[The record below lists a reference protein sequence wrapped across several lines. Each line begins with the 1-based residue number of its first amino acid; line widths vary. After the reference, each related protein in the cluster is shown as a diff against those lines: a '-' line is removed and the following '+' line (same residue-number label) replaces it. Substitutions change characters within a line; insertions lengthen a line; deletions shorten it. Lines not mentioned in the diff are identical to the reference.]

1 MPPDLFEMFKTAL
14 ARDGMWTPGTA
25 VLVAVSG
32 GADSTCLLDLF
43 RRLREESPFD
53 LAVAHLNHSLRGEE
67 SDRDEDFVR
76 SLAGRLGLPFH
87 VRRLPPDS
95 LRGSEEGLEA
105 SARRARYAFLA
116 EIARATGAR
125 RVALGHTRD
134 DQAETFL
141 LRLVRGSG
149 SRGLA
154 GIYPVVEGLF
164 IRPLLRVDRSEVEA
178 CLMERGLP
186 WRVDSTNADPGRTRN
201 RIRARL
207 LPLIRED
214 FNPEI
219 ARALERTATILRE
232 EEAYLDEVACHL
244 ARRLLRREASG
255 AILSIPA
262 LRVLHPALRRRL
274 LRLALDGARGKEEAP
289 AACFPGFESVEALED
304 MVREGRHG
312 AAITLGTG
320 LEARVL
326 YSDLALLDTRSAPPL
341 EGEIP
346 LPIPGEAALPGLGL
360 RLRAREVEAS
370 GIGDPRGRAGADRA
384 LLDAD
389 ALPGPLVVRSRLPG
403 DAFRPLGSSGE
414 AKLKSYLI
422 DQKVPRP
429 ARERVPLVVS
439 GGRIAWVVGFQ
450 IDDRYKVTPATRRI
464 LVLSKETP

>member
-1 MPPDLFEMFKTAL
+1 MSPDLFESFRTAL

-43 RRLREESPFD
+43 HRLREESPFD

-67 SDRDEDFVR
+67 SDRDEEFVR

-87 VRRLPPDS
+87 VRRLPPGS
-95 LRGSEEGLEA
+95 LRSSEEGLEA
-105 SARRARYAFLA
+105 SARRVRYAFLA
-116 EIARATGAR
+116 EIARGTGAR

-164 IRPLLRVDRSEVEA
+164 IRPLLRVDRSDVEA
-178 CLMERGLP
+178 HLRKRGLP
-186 WRVDSTNADPGRTRN
+186 WRVDSTNADPARTRN

-207 LPLIRED
+207 LPLIREEL
-214 FNPEI
+214 NPEI
-219 ARALERTATILRE
+219 VRALDRTATILRE
-232 EEAYLDEVACHL
+232 EEAYLDEATRHV
-244 ARRLLRREASG
+244 ARRLLRRQSPG
-255 AILSIPA
+255 AMLSIPA

-274 LRLALDGARGKEEAP
+274 LRLAMDEARGREGAP
-289 AACFPGFESVEALED
+289 AAPSPGFDSVEALED
-304 MVREGRHG
+304 LVREGRHG
-312 AAITLGTG
+312 AAITLGPG

-326 YSDLALLDTRSAPPL
+326 YSDLALLDTLSARAL

-346 LPIPGEAALPGLGL
+346 LPVPGEAALPGLGL

-370 GIGDPRGRAGADRA
+370 GIGDPRDRAGSERA

-422 DQKVPRP
+422 DRKVPRP

-439 GGRIAWVVGFQ
+439 GSRIAWVVGFQ

-464 LVLSKETP
+464 LVLSKETQ